1 MFLLTLALFAI
12 RVNTE
17 IYTIPNNGPLV
28 LGQIFDACRISATR
42 ISAPKRLAVVV
53 NSKILFITY

>member
-12 RVNTE
+12 SVNTE

-28 LGQIFDACRISATR
+28 LGQIFDACRKTATH

-53 NSKILFITY
+53 NTNILFNTN